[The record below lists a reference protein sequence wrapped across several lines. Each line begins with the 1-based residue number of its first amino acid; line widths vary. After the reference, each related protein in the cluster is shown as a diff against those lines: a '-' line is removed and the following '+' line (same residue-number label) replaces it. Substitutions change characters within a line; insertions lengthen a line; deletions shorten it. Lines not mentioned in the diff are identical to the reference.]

1 VTNHDRDASRA
12 KPHRNSNE
20 KWCKRNKDMNKIGNK
35 IGHTE
40 SAQQR
45 NFPVSIQKIQNQQD

>member
-20 KWCKRNKDMNKIGNK
+20 KWCKRNKDMNKIG
-35 IGHTE
+35 HTE
-40 SAQQR
+40 FAQLR